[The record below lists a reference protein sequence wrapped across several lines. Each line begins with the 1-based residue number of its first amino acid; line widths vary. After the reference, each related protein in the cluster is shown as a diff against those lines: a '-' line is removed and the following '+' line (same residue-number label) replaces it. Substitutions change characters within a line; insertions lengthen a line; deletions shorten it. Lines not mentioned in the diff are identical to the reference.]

1 MWGMLQYHID
11 IMLNMYREWFAALG
25 ISTQGDR
32 VYLWHSNLVSRTG
45 NFLDLLWKHVRT
57 NEIAMLLI
65 FTSLYSSQFFLNS
78 STQTFEWMQNV
89 LKMARLHKSQK
100 CTLAQEIW
108 SGSPDHFFS
117 LKSVVKSGH
126 ETTAHSCMVT
136 TTLPSNPIEVTTI
149 VFIAR
154 TWHPF
159 LAFGEFFLNTGYTYW
174 TSITD
179 WRHHTHSKL
188 RLPFLLVRFSYKYGW
203 GGGAYNWRGH
213 NFEWVQY
220 IVTNSTSLLFGH
232 CLMWV

>member
-1 MWGMLQYHID
+1 MLGMLQYHID
-11 IMLNMYREWFAALG
+11 LMLNMYREWFAALG

-32 VYLWHSNLVSRTG
+32 VYLWHSNIVSRTG

-149 VFIAR
+149 VFIAH

-159 LAFGEFFLNTGYTYW
+159 LAFGEFFLKHRLHIQPRLNLNYW
-174 TSITD
+174 LTVPYSLEITPP
-179 WRHHTHSKL
+179 L
-188 RLPFLLVRFSYKYGW
+188 LLVRFSYKYG
-203 GGGAYNWRGH
+203 GGG
-213 NFEWVQY
+213 
-220 IVTNSTSLLFGH
+220 L
-232 CLMWV
+232 